1 MPTFA
6 RLLQAAFAGTLV
18 VVVSHGVAAAPAA
31 SAPHIQLP
39 WTNSEPD
46 GVQAPGAA
54 LADGITGTILWS
66 RQADVPVPIASIAKV
81 MTAMVAITAGDLD
94 RPITV
99 PAAAIAYCVAND
111 GSTAGLASGEVLT
124 THQLLYALMLP
135 SGCDAAYTLAE
146 AYGPGQD
153 GFIAKMND
161 AARLMGLA
169 ATYFA
174 DPSGLPVPTDGAT
187 YSTPADL
194 IALGLRAMSLPVFR
208 EVAGSQ
214 SYHLPA
220 GPANRDHVWQTT
232 NLLLRA
238 YPGTIGIKTGSTDAA
253 GACLLFESV
262 RAGIP
267 LIGVVLHSS
276 PGSGVAAKNDA
287 EHMLN
292 WAYDP
297 ILTALP
303 IH

>member
-1 MPTFA
+1 MPKFA
-6 RLLQAAFAGTLV
+6 RLLQYAVAVALV
-18 VVVSHGVAAAPAA
+18 VAAGHGVAAAPAA
-31 SAPHIQLP
+31 SDAHIQLP
-39 WTNSEPD
+39 WLTSEPD
-46 GVQAPGAA
+46 GVQASGAA
-54 LADGITGTILWS
+54 LADGITGTMLWS
-66 RQADVPVPIASIAKV
+66 RQPNTPVPIASIAKV
-81 MTAMVAITAGDLD
+81 MTALVVINAGDLD
-94 RPITV
+94 RTTTV
-99 PAAAIAYCVAND
+99 PQESIAYCTRYD
-111 GSTAGLASGEVLT
+111 GSSAGLVPGEVLAT
-124 THQLLYALMLP
+124 RQLLYAMMLP

-161 AARLMGLA
+161 TARQMGLA
-169 ATYFA
+169 GTQFT
-174 DPSGLPVPTDGAT
+174 DPSGLPAPTDDST

-194 IALGLRAMSLPVFR
+194 VALGLRAMSLPVFR
-208 EVAGSQ
+208 EVAGAR

-220 GPANRDHVWQTT
+220 GPGNRDHFWQTT
-232 NLLLRA
+232 NLLLRD

-276 PGSGVAAKNDA
+276 PGSGVVAKNDA
-287 EHMLN
+287 ERMLN

-303 IH
+303 IG

>member
-1 MPTFA
+1 
-6 RLLQAAFAGTLV
+6 
-18 VVVSHGVAAAPAA
+18 
-31 SAPHIQLP
+31 
-39 WTNSEPD
+39 
-46 GVQAPGAA
+46 
-54 LADGITGTILWS
+54 
-66 RQADVPVPIASIAKV
+66 
-81 MTAMVAITAGDLD
+81 
-94 RPITV
+94 
-99 PAAAIAYCVAND
+99 
-111 GSTAGLASGEVLT
+111 
-124 THQLLYALMLP
+124 
-135 SGCDAAYTLAE
+135 
-146 AYGPGQD
+146 
-153 GFIAKMND
+153 
-161 AARLMGLA
+161 
-169 ATYFA
+169 
-174 DPSGLPVPTDGAT
+174 
-187 YSTPADL
+187 
-194 IALGLRAMSLPVFR
+194 MSLPVFR